1 VTIDLDPIDINDD
14 SRSSIVIINEPVPVI
29 LSKVIFGKVIFN
41 SKDYGV
47 IQICSHVADP
57 TS

>member
-47 IQICSHVADP
+47 IQICSHVAD
-57 TS
+57 S